1 MINNADRTDYRFI
14 LLLASVLSALVICFS
29 FSFVSN
35 AAETEET
42 ESATDT
48 EQDKRLNALELR
60 LEEMGYVINDVE
72 MSIESIMGSLEQFEA
87 ERLSISQEVEL
98 LVIGISQLCDDNI
111 AFTEKFDA
119 FAADASA
126 ADLKTDTALTDI
138 NTSLD
143 SLNENTV
150 SGNVLITDLSSSIKT
165 DMKNISETSINEF
178 NETLLRTNTLLSYL
192 FVLLLFLL
200 VLIIASMIG
209 SIFKNIINKNV
220 V

>member
-14 LLLASVLSALVICFS
+14 LLLASVLSALLICFS

-35 AAETEET
+35 AAETGET
-42 ESATDT
+42 ESATDA
-48 EQDKRLNALELR
+48 EQNERLNALEIR
-60 LEEMGYVINDVE
+60 LQEMGYVINDME
-72 MSIESIMGSLEQFEA
+72 TSIESIIGSLEQSEA
-87 ERLSISQEVEL
+87 ERLSISQELEL
-98 LVIGISQLCDDNI
+98 LVIGISQLCDDNM
-111 AFTEKFDA
+111 AFMEKFDA
-119 FAADASA
+119 FASGASA

-138 NTSLD
+138 NTSLV
-143 SLNENTV
+143 SLNDNTV
-150 SGNVLITDLSSSIKT
+150 SGNVLITDLSDSIKT

-192 FVLLLFLL
+192 FVLLLFVL

>member
-35 AAETEET
+35 AAETEEI
-42 ESATDT
+42 ESAADT
-48 EQDKRLNALELR
+48 EQDQRLNALELR

-119 FAADASA
+119 FTADASA

-138 NTSLD
+138 NTSLG

-192 FVLLLFLL
+192 FVLLLFVL